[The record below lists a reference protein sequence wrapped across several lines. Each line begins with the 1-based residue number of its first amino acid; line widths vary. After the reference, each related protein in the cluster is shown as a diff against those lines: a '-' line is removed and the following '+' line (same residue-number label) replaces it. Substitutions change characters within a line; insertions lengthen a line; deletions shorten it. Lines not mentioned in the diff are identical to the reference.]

1 MEVVKAAQEVAVE
14 AEEAINHQNKVVT
27 KKKIEDCYLYVGS
40 SWQASNYNITA
51 EFVINHIKKTFDWVN
66 NVTEA
71 LRKLKTTNTTDWK
84 PTLKAILVRDATE
97 KATEEEKI
105 EIKYKAE
112 LNDYLKRNR
121 SYDNNIFTAY
131 ALIWER

>member
-1 MEVVKAAQEVAVE
+1 M
-14 AEEAINHQNKVVT
+14 
-27 KKKIEDCYLYVGS
+27 
-40 SWQASNYNITA
+40 
-51 EFVINHIKKTFDWVN
+51 INHIKKTFDWGN
-66 NVTEA
+66 DVTEA
-71 LRKLKTTNTTDWK
+71 LRKLETTNTTDWK